1 MGRRNL
7 HSREQQQEM
16 AVAAAELL
24 LIRDGLDGLT
34 MRKVAEAMG
43 YTVGNLYL
51 LFANQDELLLAVNE
65 RTGDAIH
72 AALRAAAD
80 AETDARRKPHAMAAA
95 YIDFGRRHTHRWRL
109 MFEHS
114 LPPETRR
121 PPEADA
127 RIRRMFELVQSAL
140 KPVLPKLAAGAMHHA
155 ATILWSSVHGLCAL
169 AATGKL
175 RWSGS
180 DDHRALSDALVD
192 CCLAGLKAQGV
203 AGLTSKTGGH

>member
-16 AVAAAELL
+16 AIAAAELL
-24 LIRDGLDGLT
+24 LIRDGLAGLT
-34 MRKVAEAMG
+34 MRKVAEVMG

-51 LFANQDELLLAVNE
+51 LFANQDVLLLAVNE

-80 AETDARRKPHAMAAA
+80 AEPDAKRRPHAIAAA

-127 RIRRMFELVQSAL
+127 RIRRMFELVQSVL
-140 KPVLPKLAAGAMHHA
+140 TPLLPKLDNPALHLA
-155 ATILWSSVHGLCAL
+155 ATVLWSSVHGLCAL

-180 DDHRALSDALVD
+180 DDHRAVSDALVD
-192 CCLAGLKAQGV
+192 CCLAGLKSQASSGLIGKSGV
-203 AGLTSKTGGH
+203 H